1 MREMKDSGVTWIGTV
16 PSDYR
21 TASIGSLFT
30 IKKDIIGREPETVL
44 SITQTGIR
52 PKDLSSNEG
61 QNASSYAHYQIVN
74 VGDFAMNHMDLL
86 TGWIDISKYEGVTS
100 PDYRVFTLNDKEMS
114 ADYFLRVFQYYYTNK
129 VFFGFG
135 QGVATLGRWRLPAI
149 NFKKIDV
156 PVPPVLEQ
164 QRIVSAIDEKVGKVD
179 ALIANVQAQI
189 EMLKDYKQSVITE
202 VVTKGMDCTVP
213 MKDSGVEWI
222 GQIPENY
229 SVIRLRYLIKDY
241 KAGPFGS
248 ALITDQ
254 LNTSGDILC
263 YTPEHIAQQHT
274 ESEKNLY
281 LPENRRSEM
290 SQFFVKAGDVIFPI
304 VGSLGRAMVIT
315 DDMPSGIINQR
326 LAKFSLLPEKI
337 DAGYFMW
344 LFAKST
350 FFQPFINLFQRGS
363 FIVNLTKGIV
373 YDMPF
378 VIPATI
384 AKQKQISEYLD
395 QKCSQIDRLIA
406 IKQAK
411 IEKLEQYKRSL
422 IYEYVTGKRKA
433 V

>member
-1 MREMKDSGVTWIGTV
+1 M
-16 PSDYR
+16 
-21 TASIGSLFT
+21 
-30 IKKDIIGREPETVL
+30 
-44 SITQTGIR
+44 
-52 PKDLSSNEG
+52 
-61 QNASSYAHYQIVN
+61 
-74 VGDFAMNHMDLL
+74 
-86 TGWIDISKYEGVTS
+86 
-100 PDYRVFTLNDKEMS
+100 
-114 ADYFLRVFQYYYTNK
+114 
-129 VFFGFG
+129 
-135 QGVATLGRWRLPAI
+135 
-149 NFKKIDV
+149 
-156 PVPPVLEQ
+156 
-164 QRIVSAIDEKVGKVD
+164 
-179 ALIANVQAQI
+179 
-189 EMLKDYKQSVITE
+189 
-202 VVTKGMDCTVP
+202 
-213 MKDSGVEWI
+213 
-222 GQIPENY
+222 
-229 SVIRLRYLIKDY
+229 
-241 KAGPFGS
+241 
-248 ALITDQ
+248 ITDQ